1 MDGSVHFMA
10 SSPREKLA
18 SKLGAAVVA
27 KASALLT
34 SVSRTSF
41 SPPELQ
47 SIRRAWSEMGHSSWQ
62 GQLRAAP
69 TQDFGTALRVA
80 RDEAQDTVL
89 WPTPQKEQEE
99 LSLIHI

>member
-1 MDGSVHFMA
+1 MDGSVQFMA
-10 SSPREKLA
+10 SSPRVKFT

-34 SVSRTSF
+34 SVRITSF

-47 SIRRAWSEMGHSSWQ
+47 SIRPAWSEMGHSSWQ

-69 TQDFGTALRVA
+69 TPDLVTALRVA
-80 RDEAQDTVL
+80 HDEAQDTVF
-89 WPTPQKEQEE
+89 
-99 LSLIHI
+99 